1 MKRHPYLQPLS
12 REHHPGLVIS
22 NKAMQANEA
31 DYMMH
36 WQALIDYLTIQIP
49 THFEVEKTYIA
60 DVILAKLNED
70 EVKMLATE
78 MLKQHDDIEALMG
91 IKQPGVSDVQALA
104 RALYDHIRFEEREVF
119 AKAQTVLSEAE
130 LKVIYDA
137 SDDRVKRYAKNR

>member
-1 MKRHPYLQPLS
+1 
-12 REHHPGLVIS
+12 
-22 NKAMQANEA
+22 MQANEA

-70 EVKMLATE
+70 EAKMLATE

-137 SDDRVKRYAKNR
+137 SDDRAKRYVKNR